1 MTSGYRLLRSTRL
14 NKIPQYT
21 CVILFLPLLLVFPSS
36 IFPFPSL
43 PFSFLSVLQ
52 LAFRSLLTS
61 DTDN

>member
-1 MTSGYRLLRSTRL
+1 MTSRYRFLRSTRL

-21 CVILFLPLLLVFPSS
+21 CVILFLPLLLVFPS

-43 PFSFLSVLQ
+43 PSSFLSVLQ